1 MTLTAE
7 QVQALKNGESVR
19 IDPDIG
25 TECVI
30 VRADVFDRVK
40 TLLDDGVTFEQVGIL
55 VNEALKEDDLDD
67 PLLESYQKYRT

>member
-7 QVQALKNGESVR
+7 QIQALKNGESVR

-40 TLLDDGVTFEQVGIL
+40 TMLDDGVTFEQVGML
-55 VNEALKEDDLDD
+55 VNDAMKDDDLDD
-67 PLLESYQKYRT
+67 PLLESYQQYRK